1 MQTRILLVFTG
12 GTIGSL
18 SENGNIDLDP
28 NARFKLLELFKQR
41 YQNAAA
47 IAFTTIQPLQIL
59 SENLH
64 PADWKTLIE
73 AIESENPDAYDGV
86 IITHGTDTLAFSAAA
101 LGLYF
106 NNLNKPM
113 LLVSSNLPLENPEA
127 NGIPHMIAAVDF
139 IAQNRAQGV
148 FVAYQNPGQTLE
160 IHQAT
165 RLSSC
170 LPLSGDFISVQS
182 QSFMKYS
189 AGSFKQN
196 YSLSATANM
205 KLTAHFGTRI
215 LMIRPYPG
223 LNYLDFNLDNT
234 DLVLH
239 DLYHSGTACTRDAFG
254 DSYNLSQFIVH
265 CQQRALPIYLS
276 PSIYSESAYSSTRE
290 LLAKG
295 AQMLWNTS
303 IETSYAKLLLAFG
316 NFSQAEERTAFLQ
329 SNIAGEQVQT
339 LGSSS

>member
-41 YQNAAA
+41 YQNSAS
-47 IAFTTIQPLQIL
+47 IEFKTLQPLQIL

-64 PADWKTLIE
+64 PGDWNTLIE
-73 AIESENPDAYDGV
+73 AIESENLAAYDGI

-106 NNLNKPM
+106 NYLKKPM

-127 NGIPHMIAAVDF
+127 NGIPNLIAAVDF
-139 IAQNRAQGV
+139 IAQNQAAGV
-148 FVAYQNPGQTLE
+148 FVAYQNAGQKLE

-170 LPLSGDFISVQS
+170 LPLSGDFISIQS
-182 QSFMKYS
+182 QSFMHYE
-189 AGSFKQN
+189 AGKFEQN
-196 YSLSATANM
+196 YPLATSAKVELKADFS
-205 KLTAHFGTRI
+205 ARI
-215 LMIRPYPG
+215 LLIRPYPG
-223 LNYLDFNLDNT
+223 LNYQDFNLDKV
-234 DLVLH
+234 DAVLH
-239 DLYHSGTACTRDAFG
+239 DLYHSGTACTRDTHG
-254 DSYNLSQFIVH
+254 DSYNLSSFIQH

-290 LLAKG
+290 LLARG
-295 AQMLWNTS
+295 AEMLWNTS
-303 IETSYAKLLLAFG
+303 IETSYAKLLLALS
-316 NFSQAEERTAFLQ
+316 NFSQPEDVVAFLQ
-329 SNIAGEQVQT
+329 SNIAGEHIQR
-339 LGSSS
+339 LSANS

>member
-18 SENGNIDLDP
+18 SDHGNIDLDP
-28 NARFKLLELFKQR
+28 NARFKLLQLFKQR
-41 YQNAAA
+41 YQNAAT
-47 IAFTTIQPLQIL
+47 IEFTTLQPLQIL

-64 PADWKTLIE
+64 PGDWETLIK
-73 AIESENPDAYDGV
+73 AIESENLDAYDGI

-127 NGIPHMIAAVDF
+127 NGIPHMVAAVDF
-139 IAQNRAQGV
+139 IAQNQAQGV
-148 FVAYQNPGQTLE
+148 FVAYQNPGQRLE

-182 QSFMKYS
+182 QSFMHYE
-189 AGSFKQN
+189 AGSFKQH
-196 YSLSATANM
+196 YSLTAAAKIKVEAN
-205 KLTAHFGTRI
+205 FSTRI
-215 LMIRPYPG
+215 LLIRPYPG
-223 LNYLDFNLDNT
+223 LNYLNFNLDNIE
-234 DLVLH
+234 LVLH
-239 DLYHSGTACTRDAFG
+239 DLYHSGTACTRDSFG
-254 DSYNLSQFIVH
+254 DSYNLSQFILH
-265 CQQRALPIYLS
+265 CQQRALPLYLS
-276 PSIYSESAYSSTRE
+276 PSIYSDSAYSSTRE

-295 AQMLWNTS
+295 AEMLWNTS

-316 NFSQAEERTAFLQ
+316 NFSQAEERAAFLQ
-329 SNIAGEQVQT
+329 TNIAGEHIAALST
-339 LGSSS
+339 SR